1 MVTPARPSLLRLA
14 AAALVAA
21 ATLAA
26 LPAAPALAANTTQ
39 AQRLEKFLQRPE
51 ALRLWFTYSCDAG
64 SGIRFVHGT
73 LRKDGENV
81 AGAGRYR
88 LSCDGRTHQ
97 RLLIFAPRNDVVR
110 TGDSVEVTLRLGKVV
125 DGRAEW
131 VTEDTKTLTVTE
143 VAV

>member
-1 MVTPARPSLLRLA
+1 MVTPAHRSLLRLA
-14 AAALVAA
+14 ANAS
-21 ATLAA
+21 
-26 LPAAPALAANTTQ
+26 Q

-51 ALRLWFTYSCDAG
+51 ALRLWFTYSCDAD
-64 SGIRFVHGT
+64 SGIRFVHGA

-88 LSCDGRTHQ
+88 LNCDGRTHQ

-125 DGRAEW
+125 DGKAEW